1 MESTRTTFESQS
13 MPLIVHL
20 ARMGRRAADASA
32 EEGGLRHRQLITL
45 TLLSSRGAMSQ
56 QALGEVL
63 GLDPSNVV
71 GLLNDL
77 EGRGLTIR
85 RRDPADRRRHIV
97 ELSPDGEAALA
108 AAQVRLAGV
117 EDELLHALTPQ
128 ERATLHGLLVRAVG
142 ADRPECNPNEP
153 HPVPEPQCD

>member
-20 ARMGRRAADASA
+20 ARMGRRAADAA
-32 EEGGLRHRQLITL
+32 TEEGGLRHRQLIAL
-45 TLLSSRGAMSQ
+45 TLLSSRGATGQ
-56 QALGEVL
+56 QALGDVL
-63 GLDPSNVV
+63 GMDAGNVV

-77 EGRGLTIR
+77 EGRGLVIR

-97 ELSPDGEAALA
+97 ELSPGGEAALE

-117 EDELLHALTPQ
+117 EAELLGALTPQ
-128 ERATLHGLLVRAVG
+128 ERETLHELLVRAVG
-142 ADRPECNPNEP
+142 GDRPACDPGEP
-153 HPVPEPQCD
+153 YPARGRQCD